1 MTLKS
6 CMKCTWQLLCC
17 FIMLTACSDD
27 AIEESTSIT
36 LPPETEALFEKG
48 VNFTTTA
55 GTQSLAFEA
64 TENWEITAA
73 ATRSGETWYRVY
85 PLSGGPGKA
94 EISISVDQNDG
105 YDERS
110 VAITINAGKTNKT
123 LMISQKP
130 KDALLVTSNRM
141 EMKQEG
147 GTLNIEV
154 QANVEYRAVI
164 ADDCQSWIKP
174 AAASTRGLTTS
185 TASFTISLN
194 EERVKREGK
203 IYITDGKLTEEIAVY
218 QHGGDIVLLNENEY
232 PVGDLGETIKV
243 ELRSNCAYGVKMPE
257 VDWIKE
263 AMMTR
268 GMSSHTVYYTI
279 KPNEKNEARRA
290 KIIFYDKDNTSIAD
304 TLTVIQAQKDAV
316 VVDTKSIE
324 LKSPN
329 DTIFSIDINA
339 NVQVEVRPADTCKWI
354 TESTATRGLQ
364 LRKIYLKAARNESF
378 SPRRGRVLVKS
389 KNSNECDTLKIWQ
402 AGKPTSV
409 KLEQTALDVPKE
421 GGTYRI
427 KVNADVAVAMKQ
439 WKVLEPESGYLDK
452 SPGSS
457 LAPEWVWNEPL
468 FYYENKL
475 GISYKASLSADGQYL
490 EIKVNPALSAQQG
503 ATATVIIYGE
513 HENKE
518 AKLTIKQEPD
528 PTKVVRL
535 RLAKLGE
542 QFFFGILDQSYQALK
557 QIYTQE
563 ELYSRQGE
571 REQMYN
577 EWGSFINHELTAG
590 NYRVKE
596 ARNLC
601 YSSINRTL
609 IMKYGVQVS
618 QNEDLTP
625 TDSTVVTA
633 LLDMQRFVL
642 YYQMANIW
650 GQAVC
655 LNQYSTSLED
665 TNTPAMTKKELLQH
679 FTPTLLLLREYLP
692 AEKSALA
699 TADDIFFPSRD
710 VPSLFLARNYVEQ
723 NKYAEAKALLTEIVN
738 SGRYK
743 LGDMIYVMPNP
754 KGSQTT
760 RGVQSI
766 EPVSTIC
773 FSYAEVMLM
782 LSECEHRLGNTA
794 RAEEYLNK
802 VVVANLGSPAYS
814 PAWGGDNKVD
824 TKNLAADNF
833 INRLADVWQVQ
844 LKGTGTY
851 FAFMKRNGVAEQRLN
866 VPTWRLVFPI
876 PIEEVHTNM
885 YIKQNEGYN

>member
-1 MTLKS
+1 MTLKL

-17 FIMLTACSDD
+17 LLLLVACSDD
-27 AIEESTSIT
+27 AIEEQSSIT
-36 LPPETEALFEKG
+36 LPPETEEIFEKG

-64 TENWEITAA
+64 TEDWEITT
-73 ATRSGETWYRVY
+73 ATTRNGETWYQVY

-94 EISISVDQNDG
+94 EISISVDENEG

-130 KDALLVTSNRM
+130 KEALLVTSNRM

-154 QANVEYRAVI
+154 QANVEYKAII

-174 AAASTRGLTTS
+174 SAASTRGLTTT
-185 TASFTISLN
+185 TASFTISPN

-203 IYITDGKLTEEIAVY
+203 IYITDGKLTEEIDVY

-232 PVGDLGETIKV
+232 PVGDRGETIKV
-243 ELRSNCAYGVKMPE
+243 ELRSNCAYGVKMPD

-263 AMMTR
+263 AVLTR

-279 KPNEKNEARRA
+279 SANEKNEARRA
-290 KIIFYDKDNTSIAD
+290 QIIFYDKDNTSIAD

-316 VVDTKSIE
+316 VVDAKSIE

-329 DTIFSIDINA
+329 DTIISIDVNA
-339 NVQVEVRPADTCKWI
+339 NVEVEVRPADTCQWI

-378 SPRRGRVLVKS
+378 APRRGRVLVKS
-389 KNSNECDTLKIWQ
+389 KNGNECDTLKIWQ

-409 KLEQTALDVPKE
+409 KLEQAALDVPKE

-427 KVNADVAVAMKQ
+427 KVDADVAVAMKQ
-439 WKVLEPESGYLDK
+439 WQVLEPESDYLDRA
-452 SPGSS
+452 PIDQLPDDEFWSS
-457 LAPEWVWNEPL
+457 AL
-468 FYYENKL
+468 FYYENKA
-475 GISYKASLSADGQYL
+475 GMSYEAALSADGQYL
-490 EIKVNPALSAQQG
+490 EIKVNPALSSQQ
-503 ATATVIIYGE
+503 AASVTVTVYGE

-518 AKLTIKQEPD
+518 AKLTITQEPD

-535 RLAKLGE
+535 RLANLG
-542 QFFFGILDQSYQALK
+542 QQVFAGILYQSYTALK
-557 QIYTQE
+557 QVYTQE
-563 ELYSRQGE
+563 EAYSRQGE
-571 REQMYN
+571 QEQIYN
-577 EWGSFINHELTAG
+577 EWRAFINHELTAD
-590 NYRVKE
+590 NSRVAE

-601 YSSINRTL
+601 YSAINSML
-609 IMKYGVQVS
+609 FMKYGVQIS
-618 QNEDLTP
+618 KQEELTP
-625 TDSTVVTA
+625 TDSTFVMA
-633 LLDMQRFVL
+633 LLDMQRFIL
-642 YYQMANIW
+642 HYQMANIW

-655 LNQYSTSLED
+655 LDEYSTSLED
-665 TNTPAMTKKELLQH
+665 TNSPAMTKKELLLH
-679 FTPTLLLLREYLP
+679 FTDPLLLLREYLP

-699 TADDIFFPSRD
+699 TADDYFFPSRD
-710 VPSLFLARNYVEQ
+710 FPSLLLARIYVEQ

-738 SGRYK
+738 SGKYK

-754 KGSQTT
+754 NGTRT
-760 RGVQSI
+760 PRGVQSF
-766 EPVSTIC
+766 EYVSDIC
-773 FSYAEVMLM
+773 FSYVEVMLM
-782 LSECEHRLGNTA
+782 LSECEQRLGNIA
-794 RAEEYLNK
+794 RAEEYLNT
-802 VVVANLGSPAYS
+802 VVIANVGTPAYPS
-814 PAWGGDNKVD
+814 NVE
-824 TKNLAADNF
+824 LAKTRSADDF
-833 INRLADVWQVQ
+833 INRLADVWQIQ

-851 FAFMKRNGVAEQRLN
+851 FAFMKRNGIAEQRLN
-866 VPTWRLVFPI
+866 IPTWRLVFPI
-876 PIEEVHTNM
+876 PIQEVHTNM

>member
-1 MTLKS
+1 MTQKT

-17 FIMLTACSDD
+17 FIMLAACSDD

-55 GTQSLAFEA
+55 GTQSLEFEA
-64 TENWEITAA
+64 TEDWKITTA
-73 ATRSGETWYRVY
+73 ATRNGETWYQVY

-94 EISISVDQNDG
+94 EISISVDKNDG

-130 KDALLVTSNRM
+130 KGALLVTSNRM

-154 QANVEYRAVI
+154 EANVEYKAVI

-174 AAASTRGLTTS
+174 ATASTRGLTTS
-185 TASFTISLN
+185 TASFTISPN

-203 IYITDGKLTEEIAVY
+203 IYITDGKLTEEIDVY

-232 PVGDLGETIKV
+232 PVGDRGETIKV
-243 ELRSNCAYGVKMPE
+243 ELRSNCAYGVKMPD

-263 AMMTR
+263 ATLTR

-279 KPNEKNEARRA
+279 SANDKNEARKA

-316 VVDTKSIE
+316 VVDTKGIE

-329 DTIFSIDINA
+329 DTIISIDVNA
-339 NVQVEVRPADTCKWI
+339 NVEVEVRPADTCQWI

-389 KNSNECDTLKIWQ
+389 KNGNECDTLKIWQ

-409 KLEQTALDVPKE
+409 KLGETALDVPKE
-421 GGTYRI
+421 GGTYRV
-427 KVNADVAVAMKQ
+427 KVDADVAVAMKQ
-439 WKVLEPESGYLDK
+439 WQVLRPESGYLDV
-452 SPGSS
+452 SPGDVISPEEIWSS
-457 LAPEWVWNEPL
+457 PL
-468 FYYENKL
+468 FYYENKS
-475 GISYKASLSADGQYL
+475 GISYEASLSADGQYL

-503 ATATVIIYGE
+503 ATATVTIYGE

-518 AKLTIKQEPD
+518 AKLIIKQEPD

-542 QFFFGILDQSYQALK
+542 QVFAGIFDQSYKALK
-557 QIYTQE
+557 QVYTQE

-571 REQMYN
+571 QEQIYN
-577 EWGSFINHELTAG
+577 EWGAFINHELTAG
-590 NYRVKE
+590 NNSVKE

-601 YSSINRTL
+601 YSAVNRAL
-609 IMKYGVQVS
+609 FMKYGVQIS
-618 QNEDLTP
+618 QKEDLTP
-625 TDSTVVTA
+625 TDSTAIIA
-633 LLDMQRFVL
+633 LLDMQRFML

-650 GQAVC
+650 GQTVC
-655 LNQYSTSLED
+655 VDEYSSGIEGI
-665 TNTPAMTKKELLQH
+665 NRPAMTKKELLEQ
-679 FTPTLLLLREYLP
+679 FTPSLLLLREYLP
-692 AEKSALA
+692 AEKSALK
-699 TADDIFFPSRD
+699 TADDFFFPSRD
-710 VPSLFLARNYVEQ
+710 VPSLFLARNYVELNQ
-723 NKYAEAKALLTEIVN
+723 YAKAKDLLTEIVN

-743 LGDMIYVMPNP
+743 LGDMVYGMPEP
-754 KGSQTT
+754 KPQTT
-760 RGVQSI
+760 RAAQNFES
-766 EPVSTIC
+766 VSNIC
-773 FSYAEVMLM
+773 FSYVEVMLM
-782 LSECEHRLGNTA
+782 LSECEYRLGNSA
-794 RAEEYLNK
+794 RAEEYLNT
-802 VVVANLGSPAYS
+802 VVAANVGTPAYLS
-814 PAWGGDNKVD
+814 DWGDNNVD
-824 TKNLAADNF
+824 IETRAADSF

-851 FAFMKRNGVAEQRLN
+851 FAFMKRNGIAEQRLN
-866 VPTWRLVFPI
+866 IPAWRLVFPI
-876 PIEEVHTNM
+876 PIQEINTNM
-885 YIKQNEGYN
+885 YLEQNKGYN

>member
-6 CMKCTWQLLCC
+6 CMKCVGQLLCC
-17 FIMLTACSDD
+17 FLMLAACSDD
-27 AIEESTSIT
+27 AVEEQSSIT
-36 LPPETEALFEKG
+36 LPPETEEIFEKG

-64 TENWEITAA
+64 TEDWEITTA
-73 ATRSGETWYRVY
+73 ATRNGETWYRVY

-94 EISISVDQNDG
+94 EISISVDENEG

-130 KDALLVTSNRM
+130 KEALLVTSNRM

-154 QANVEYRAVI
+154 KANVEYKAVI

-174 AAASTRGLTTS
+174 STASTRGLTTT
-185 TASFTISLN
+185 TASFTISPN

-203 IYITDGKLTEEIAVY
+203 IYITDGKLTEEIDVY

-232 PVGDLGETIKV
+232 PVGDRGETIKV
-243 ELRSNCAYGVKMPE
+243 ELRSNCAYGVKMPD
-257 VDWIKE
+257 VDWMKE
-263 AMMTR
+263 ATLTR

-279 KPNEKNEARRA
+279 SANEKSEARRA

-316 VVDTKSIE
+316 VVDTKGIE

-329 DTIFSIDINA
+329 DTIISIDVNA
-339 NVQVEVRPADTCKWI
+339 NVEVEVRPADTCQWI

-378 SPRRGRVLVKS
+378 APRRGRVLVKS
-389 KNSNECDTLKIWQ
+389 KNGNECDTLKIWQ

-427 KVNADVAVAMKQ
+427 KVDADVAVAMSK
-439 WKVLEPESGYLDK
+439 WKVLEPEGDFLEVL
-452 SPGSS
+452 PGEMT
-457 LAPEWVWNEPL
+457 PEDIWNSPL
-468 FYYENKL
+468 FYYENKS
-475 GISYKASLSADGQYL
+475 GISYQANLSADGQYL
-490 EIKVNPALSAQQG
+490 EIKVNPALSSQQ
-503 ATATVIIYGE
+503 AASVTVTLYGE
-513 HENKE
+513 YENKE

-542 QFFFGILDQSYQALK
+542 QVFAGICDQSYKALK
-557 QIYTQE
+557 QVYTQE
-563 ELYSRQGE
+563 ELYSRQRE
-571 REQMYN
+571 RVEGYN
-577 EWGSFINHELTAG
+577 EWTPFINHELTAG
-590 NYRVKE
+590 NNSMSR
-596 ARNLC
+596 ARSLC
-601 YSSINRTL
+601 YSAINRTL
-609 IMKYGVQVS
+609 FMKYGLQKS
-618 QNEDLTP
+618 QKEELTF
-625 TDSTVVTA
+625 TDSAAVSA
-633 LLDMQRFVL
+633 LLDMQRFML
-642 YYQMANIW
+642 HYQMGNMW

-655 LNQYSTSLED
+655 LDEYSNDFNGFD
-665 TNTPAMTKKELLQH
+665 TTPAMSKGELLQH
-679 FTPTLLLLREYLP
+679 FTPSLLLLREYLP

-699 TADDIFFPSRD
+699 TADDYFFPSRD
-710 VPSLFLARNYVEQ
+710 FPSLLLARIYVEQ

-738 SGRYK
+738 SGKYK

-754 KGSQTT
+754 NGTRT
-760 RGVQSI
+760 PRGVQSF
-766 EPVSTIC
+766 EYVSDIC
-773 FSYAEVMLM
+773 FSYVEVMLM
-782 LSECEHRLGNTA
+782 LSECEKRLGNIA
-794 RAEEYLNK
+794 RAEEYLNT
-802 VVVANLGSPAYS
+802 VVIANVGTPAYPS
-814 PAWGGDNKVD
+814 NVE
-824 TKNLAADNF
+824 LAKTRSTDDF
-833 INRLADVWQVQ
+833 INRLADVWQIQ

-851 FAFMKRNGVAEQRLN
+851 FAFMKRNGIAEERLN
-866 VPTWRLVFPI
+866 VPAWRLLFPI
-876 PIEEVHTNM
+876 PMDEINTSPVV
-885 YIKQNEGYN
+885 KQNPGY